1 MINIVGKNAYG
12 VVEYRVS
19 NESEVA
25 ELPKD
30 GLVAQGSSCFV
41 LETSN
46 VYMYNAETNK
56 WQLI

>member
-25 ELPKD
+25 KLPKD
-30 GLVAQGSSCFV
+30 GLVAQGSTCFV
-41 LETSN
+41 METSS